1 MRVFARPY
9 EMMMSWVGKRGAEKY
24 LYGLTFCESVFFPVP
39 TDVMLAP
46 MCALNPPR
54 TTRLVVLTTVFSALG
69 GVFGYAIG
77 FFLFDHLIEPWLRGT
92 AYWDKYG
99 EAVEM
104 FGEYGIWI
112 IFIAALT
119 PIPYKLFT
127 ITAGV
132 LGQNL
137 ALFVL
142 ATLAGRGVRF
152 GVVGYSMKWFGPALS
167 RYIEKRIEVIGWALV
182 ALLAAVILYRYL

>member
-9 EMMMSWVGKRGAEKY
+9 EMMMSWIGKRGAEKY

-46 MCALNPPR
+46 MCALDPPR
-54 TTRLVVLTTVFSALG
+54 TARLVVLTTVFSALG
-69 GVFGYAIG
+69 GVFGYVIG
-77 FFLFDHLIEPWLRGT
+77 LLLFDQIEPWLRGT
-92 AYWDKYG
+92 AYWDEYG
-99 EAVEM
+99 KAVEM
-104 FGEYGIWI
+104 FGEWGIWI

-137 ALFVL
+137 LLFVL
-142 ATLAGRGVRF
+142 ATLVGRGVRF

-182 ALLAAVILYRYL
+182 ALLAAAILYRYL

>member
-1 MRVFARPY
+1 MRVFTRPY
-9 EMMMSWVGKRGAEKY
+9 EMMMSWIGKRGAEKY

-54 TTRLVVLTTVFSALG
+54 TARLVILTTVFSALG
-69 GVFGYAIG
+69 GVFGYVIG
-77 FFLFDHLIEPWLRGT
+77 LFLFDQIEPWLRGT
-92 AYWDKYG
+92 AYWDEYG
-99 EAVEM
+99 EAVEL
-104 FGEYGIWI
+104 FGEWGIWI

-127 ITAGV
+127 ISAGV

-137 ALFVL
+137 LLFVL
-142 ATLAGRGVRF
+142 ATLVGRGMRF
-152 GVVGYSMKWFGPALS
+152 GIVGYSMKWFGPALS
-167 RYIEKRIEVIGWALV
+167 GHIEKRIEIIGWVLV
-182 ALLAAVILYRYL
+182 ALLAAAILYRYL

>member
-1 MRVFARPY
+1 MRVFTRPY
-9 EMMMSWVGKRGAEKY
+9 EMMMSWIGKRGAEKY

-54 TTRLVVLTTVFSALG
+54 TARLVILTTVFSALG
-69 GVFGYAIG
+69 GVFGYVIG
-77 FFLFDHLIEPWLRGT
+77 LFLFDQIEPWLRGT
-92 AYWDKYG
+92 AYWDEYG
-99 EAVEM
+99 EAVEL
-104 FGEYGIWI
+104 FGEWGIWI

-127 ITAGV
+127 ISAGV

-137 ALFVL
+137 LLFVL
-142 ATLAGRGVRF
+142 ATLVGRGMRF
-152 GVVGYSMKWFGPALS
+152 GIVGYSMKWFGPALS
-167 RYIEKRIEVIGWALV
+167 GYIEKRIEIIGWVLV
-182 ALLAAVILYRYL
+182 ALLAAAILYRDL

>member
-9 EMMMSWVGKRGAEKY
+9 EMMMSWIGKRGAEKY

-46 MCALNPPR
+46 MCALDPPR
-54 TTRLVVLTTVFSALG
+54 TARLVVLTTVFSALG
-69 GVFGYAIG
+69 GVFGYVIG
-77 FFLFDHLIEPWLRGT
+77 LLLFDQIEPWLRGT
-92 AYWDKYG
+92 AYWDEYG
-99 EAVEM
+99 KAVEM
-104 FGEYGIWI
+104 FGEWGIWI

-137 ALFVL
+137 LLFVL
-142 ATLAGRGVRF
+142 ATLVGRGVRF

-167 RYIEKRIEVIGWALV
+167 RYIEKRIEVIGWTLV
-182 ALLAAVILYRYL
+182 ALLAAAILYRYL

>member
-1 MRVFARPY
+1 MRVFTRPY
-9 EMMMSWVGKRGAEKY
+9 EMMMSWIGKRGAEKY

-54 TTRLVVLTTVFSALG
+54 TARLVILTTVFSALG
-69 GVFGYAIG
+69 GVFGYVIG
-77 FFLFDHLIEPWLRGT
+77 LFLFDQIEPWLRGT
-92 AYWDKYG
+92 AYWDEYG
-99 EAVEM
+99 EAVEL
-104 FGEYGIWI
+104 FGEWGIWI

-127 ITAGV
+127 ISAGV

-137 ALFVL
+137 LLFVL
-142 ATLAGRGVRF
+142 ATLVGRGMRF
-152 GVVGYSMKWFGPALS
+152 GIVGYSMKWFGPALS
-167 RYIEKRIEVIGWALV
+167 GYIEKRIEVIGWVLV
-182 ALLAAVILYRYL
+182 ALLAAAILYRYL

>member
-1 MRVFARPY
+1 MRVFTRPY
-9 EMMMSWVGKRGAEKY
+9 EMMMSWIGKRGAEKY

-46 MCALNPPR
+46 MCALDPPR
-54 TTRLVVLTTVFSALG
+54 TTRLVILTTVFSALG
-69 GVFGYAIG
+69 GVFGYVIG
-77 FFLFDHLIEPWLRGT
+77 LFLFDQIEPWLRGT
-92 AYWDKYG
+92 AYWDEYG
-99 EAVEM
+99 GAVEM

-137 ALFVL
+137 LLFVL

-152 GVVGYSMKWFGPALS
+152 GIVGYSMKWFGPALS
-167 RYIEKRIEVIGWALV
+167 GYIEKRIEVIGWALV

>member
-1 MRVFARPY
+1 MRVFTRPY
-9 EMMMSWVGKRGAEKY
+9 EMMMSWIGKRGAEKY

-54 TTRLVVLTTVFSALG
+54 TARLVILTTVFSALG
-69 GVFGYAIG
+69 GVFGYVIG
-77 FFLFDHLIEPWLRGT
+77 LFLFDQIEPWLRGT
-92 AYWDKYG
+92 AYWDEYG
-99 EAVEM
+99 EAVEL
-104 FGEYGIWI
+104 FGEWGIWI

-127 ITAGV
+127 ISAGV

-137 ALFVL
+137 LLFVL
-142 ATLAGRGVRF
+142 ATLVGRGMRF
-152 GVVGYSMKWFGPALS
+152 GIVGYSMKWFGPALS
-167 RYIEKRIEVIGWALV
+167 GYIEKRIEIIGWVLV
-182 ALLAAVILYRYL
+182 ALLAAAILYRYL